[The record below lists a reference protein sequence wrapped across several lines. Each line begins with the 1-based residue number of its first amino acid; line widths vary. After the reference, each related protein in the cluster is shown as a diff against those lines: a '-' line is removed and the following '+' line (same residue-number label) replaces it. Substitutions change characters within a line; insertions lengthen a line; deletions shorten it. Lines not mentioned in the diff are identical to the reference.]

1 MINLCNILLPKTQNK
16 YNTVKGSNLKDVY
29 DELNQ
34 AINGKTSKYR
44 GYTAYY
50 VTVIASKPERFSRPF
65 TPSDNASGIKKP
77 LQERII
83 EMDGV
88 SFYEL
93 LTGVPDA
100 LYQLYEVLPKI
111 IQKVLS
117 EQTGNAARNY
127 ALIQDP
133 LFASFF
139 AQTFAQ

>member
-1 MINLCNILLPKTQNK
+1 M
-16 YNTVKGSNLKDVY
+16 
-29 DELNQ
+29 
-34 AINGKTSKYR
+34 
-44 GYTAYY
+44 
-50 VTVIASKPERFSRPF
+50 TVIASRPERFSHPF
-65 TPSDNASGIKKP
+65 TPSDNASGTKKP

-83 EMDGV
+83 EIDGV

-100 LYQLYEVLPKI
+100 LYQLYETLPKI

-117 EQTGNAARNY
+117 EPPRSAAKNS

-133 LFASFF
+133 HFATFF